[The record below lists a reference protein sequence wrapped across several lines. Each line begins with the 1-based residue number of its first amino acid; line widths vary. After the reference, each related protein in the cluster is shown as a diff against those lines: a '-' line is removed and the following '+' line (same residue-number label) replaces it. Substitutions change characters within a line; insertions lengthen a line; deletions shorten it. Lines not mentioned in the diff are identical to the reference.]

1 MRDGRLFVV
10 DAMLARY
17 ENDRFAKGRTLNST
31 TSGSGHAQRCRIVV
45 DTCADLTPEIAA
57 SLDVD
62 ILGFPYILDGVEHT
76 DDIWTSITPQE
87 FYDQIRAGVKAS
99 TSAISIG
106 RYLEYFTQCAEE
118 GTPTVYLC
126 FTSALSSSY
135 DSAVTAAEQVR
146 AQYPDFELYVVDNA
160 LPCACGELL
169 ALEAVRQRA
178 AGLNAQQLAAWA
190 DEAKTYVH
198 GYFTLDSLD
207 SLAAGGRIPPAA
219 AQLSSKLD
227 IKPELSFDLSGS
239 LSLIGVNRGRKKA
252 LKSLIKSFKENY
264 VPDPALPITVVSA
277 DAEKDA
283 DWVEAAL
290 RREEGCANATIIR
303 GSVGPTIGAH
313 VGPGMVA
320 VIFWGRNRADKISL
334 TDRIAKRVRG

>member
-1 MRDGRLFVV
+1 MTG
-10 DAMLARY
+10 M
-17 ENDRFAKGRTLNST
+17 ST
-31 TSGSGHAQRCRIVV
+31 GSNHAQRVRIVV

-62 ILGFPYILDGVEHT
+62 ILGFPYILDGVEYT
-76 DDIWTSITPQE
+76 DDIWSSMTPAD
-87 FYDQIRAGVKAS
+87 FYNKLRDGAQAS
-99 TSAISIG
+99 TSAVSLG
-106 RYLEYFTQCAEE
+106 RYLEFFTECAKE

-135 DSAVTAAEQVR
+135 NSALSAAEEVR

-178 AGLNAQQLAAWA
+178 AGLTARELAAWA
-190 DEAKTYVH
+190 DEAKTCVH
-198 GYFTLDSLD
+198 GYFTLENLD
-207 SLAAGGRIPPAA
+207 ALAAGGRIPPAA

-227 IKPELSFDLSGS
+227 IKPELSFDLAGS
-239 LSLIGVNRGRKKA
+239 LTLIGVNRGRKKA

-264 VPDPALPITVVSA
+264 IFDPAMPITIVSA

-283 DWVEAAL
+283 DWVEAAV

-303 GSVGPTIGAH
+303 GSVGPTVGAH

-320 VIFWGRNRADKISL
+320 LIFWGRNRAEKVSL
-334 TDRIAKRVRG
+334 SDRIAKKVRGASA

>member
-1 MRDGRLFVV
+1 M
-10 DAMLARY
+10 
-17 ENDRFAKGRTLNST
+17 NSIPT
-31 TSGSGHAQRCRIVV
+31 GSGHARRARIVV

-62 ILGFPYILDGVEHT
+62 ILGFPYILDGEEHT
-76 DDIWTSITPQE
+76 DDIWTSITPTE
-87 FYDQIRAGVKAS
+87 FYDKLRAGSQAS
-99 TSAISIG
+99 TSAVSLG
-106 RYLEYFTQCAEE
+106 RDLEFFTQCAEE

-135 DSAVTAAEQVR
+135 SSAVTAAEQVV
-146 AQYPDFELYVVDNA
+146 AEHPGFELYVVDNA

-178 AGLNAQQLAAWA
+178 AGLTAKELAAWA
-190 DEAKTYVH
+190 DQAKTCVH

-207 SLAAGGRIPPAA
+207 SLAAGGRIPPTA

-227 IKPELSFDLSGS
+227 IKPELSFDLAGS
-239 LSLIGVNRGRKKA
+239 LTLIGVNRGRKKA
-252 LKSLIKSFKENY
+252 LKALIKSFKENY
-264 VPDPALPITVVSA
+264 IADPAMPITIVSA

-283 DWVEAAL
+283 DWVEAAV
-290 RREEGCANATIIR
+290 RREEGCENVTIIR

-320 VIFWGRNRADKISL
+320 LIFWGRDRAESVSL
-334 TDRIAKRVRG
+334 SDRIARKVRGA

>member
-1 MRDGRLFVV
+1 M
-10 DAMLARY
+10 
-17 ENDRFAKGRTLNST
+17 NST
-31 TSGSGHAQRCRIVV
+31 SAGSGHAPRARIVV
-45 DTCADLTPEIAA
+45 DPCADLTPQSAA

-62 ILGFPYILDGVEHT
+62 IRGFPYILDGEEYT
-76 DDIWTSITPQE
+76 DVFWTSITPKE
-87 FYDQIRAGVKAS
+87 FYDKLRSGVKAS
-99 TSAISIG
+99 TSAVSLG
-106 RYLEYFTQCAEE
+106 RYLEFFTECAKE

-135 DSAVTAAEQVR
+135 NSALSAADQVR
-146 AQYPDFELYVVDNA
+146 EQYPDFELYVVDNA

-178 AGLNAQQLAAWA
+178 AGLSAKQIASWA
-190 DEAKTYVH
+190 DEAKAYVH

-264 VPDPALPITVVSA
+264 VLDPSLPITIVSA

-283 DWVEAAL
+283 DWVEAAV
-290 RREEGCANATIIR
+290 RKEEGCSDITIIR
-303 GSVGPTIGAH
+303 GAVGPTIGAH

-320 VIFWGRNRADKISL
+320 LIFWGRNRAEKISL
-334 TDRIAKRVRG
+334 TDRIAKKVRGADA

>member
-1 MRDGRLFVV
+1 MRAAAFFCKRERDHM
-10 DAMLARY
+10 AETHSAH
-17 ENDRFAKGRTLNST
+17 EAP
-31 TSGSGHAQRCRIVV
+31 SGVRIVI
-45 DTCADLTPEIAA
+45 DTCADLTPEVAA

-62 ILGFPYILDGVEHT
+62 ILGFPYILDGEEHT
-76 DDIWTSITPQE
+76 DDIWTSITPKE
-87 FYDQIRAGVKAS
+87 FYDKLRAGSSAS
-99 TSAISIG
+99 TSAVSLG
-106 RYLEYFTQCAEE
+106 RYLEFFEQCAQE

-135 DSAVTAAEQVR
+135 GTACTAADQVR
-146 AQYPDFELYVVDNA
+146 ASYPDFELHVVDNA

-178 AGLNAQQLAAWA
+178 AGLDASQLAAWA
-190 DEAKTYVH
+190 DEAKTYIH

-207 SLAAGGRIPPAA
+207 ALSAGGRIPPAA

-227 IKPELSFDLSGS
+227 IKPELSFDLSGA

-252 LKSLIKSFKENY
+252 LKSLVKSFKENW
-264 VPDPALPITVVSA
+264 VPDPSMPVTIVSA

-283 DWVEAAL
+283 DWLEAAI
-290 RREEGCANATIIR
+290 RKEDGCSDLSIIR
-303 GSVGPTIGAH
+303 GSVGPTIGSH

-320 VIFWGRNRADKISL
+320 IIFWGGDRSEKISL
-334 TDRIAKRVRG
+334 SDRIARRVRGGE

>member
-1 MRDGRLFVV
+1 MSEPS
-10 DAMLARY
+10 A
-17 ENDRFAKGRTLNST
+17 
-31 TSGSGHAQRCRIVV
+31 SGHADRYRIVV

-57 SLDVD
+57 TLDVD

-76 DDIWTSITPQE
+76 DDIWTSITPQG
-87 FYDQIRAGVKAS
+87 FYDAIRHGAKAS
-99 TSAISIG
+99 TSAISLG
-106 RYLEYFTQCAEE
+106 RYLEYFTQCAKE

-135 DSAVTAAEQVR
+135 EFACNAAAQVR
-146 AQYPDFELYVVDNA
+146 EEYPEFELYVVDNA

-178 AGLNAQQLAAWA
+178 AGLSASELVAWA
-190 DEAKTYVH
+190 NEAKTCVH

-227 IKPELSFDLSGS
+227 MKASLSFDLAGS
-239 LSLIGVNRGRKKA
+239 LSLTGVSRGRKKA
-252 LKSLIKSFKENY
+252 LKGLLKSFRDNY
-264 VPDPALPITVVSA
+264 VLDPSLPMTIVTS
-277 DAEKDA
+277 DAEKDG
-283 DWVEAAL
+283 DWLEAAI
-290 RREEGCANATIIR
+290 RKEEGCADLTIIR

-320 VIFWGRNRADKISL
+320 AIFWGKNRADKISL
-334 TDRIAKRVRG
+334 SDRIARRVRGAE